1 MVHRFTYLKGFE
13 HKTFVWFL
21 WQSSIILLTQ
31 IVRETFYNRPFARY
45 GRNLSTRCI
54 LGNKKKFWVTLGA
67 NKPIG
72 TAILQWK
79 RKVLVVS
86 RLLLVNSLVLLSLN
100 MGKSDHCTVYGCNND
115 RRYPQRY
122 VIKDHISKTFAC
134 DTLKFGLLLLSL

>member
-1 MVHRFTYLKGFE
+1 MKYIHLFSKKS
-13 HKTFVWFL
+13 KTFIKTDFT
-21 WQSSIILLTQ
+21 IIH
-31 IVRETFYNRPFARY
+31 NRPFARY
-45 GRNLSTRCI
+45 GRNLYSRCI

-115 RRYPQRY
+115 RRYPERY

-134 DTLKFGLLLLSL
+134 DTEVFHLSRKKVEIKI